1 MRSILY
7 PYILSLLSLAAQ
19 GQGDWKLRSDKDGIK
34 TFIEN
39 NPDSRIKSIR
49 LETVFPASLAKT
61 VAVIAD
67 ISSYEKWVYNTRSA
81 RILQKVSAVEFFYY
95 SELGFPWPAA
105 NRDFVSHVRISQDP
119 KTKKVRI
126 LASNTSGMEP
136 PHPKLVRMHYGEGI
150 WELAAL
156 SENEVSVVYTL
167 HADPAGELPAWIVNG
182 FVTQGPQHS
191 FRQLRAYLQQVSIPG
206 FVLPY

>member
-1 MRSILY
+1 M
-7 PYILSLLSLAAQ
+7 
-19 GQGDWKLRSDKDGIK
+19 GQDAWKLRAEKDGIK
-34 TFIEN
+34 TFTQS

-49 LETVFPASLAKT
+49 LEAVFPGSLAKV

-81 RILQKVSAVEFFYY
+81 RILQKVSPAEFFYY
-95 SELGFPWPAA
+95 SELSFPWPTA
-105 NRDFVSHVRISQDP
+105 NRDFVSHVRISQDA

-126 LASNTSGMEP
+126 LASNIAGMEP
-136 PHPKLVRMHYGEGI
+136 PHPKLVRMNYGEGT
-150 WELAAL
+150 WELSAV
-156 SENEVSVVYTL
+156 SDNEVAVVYSL
-167 HADPAGELPAWIVNG
+167 RADPAGELPAWIVNG

-191 FRQLRAYLQQVSIPG
+191 FKQLRSYLQQVSIPG